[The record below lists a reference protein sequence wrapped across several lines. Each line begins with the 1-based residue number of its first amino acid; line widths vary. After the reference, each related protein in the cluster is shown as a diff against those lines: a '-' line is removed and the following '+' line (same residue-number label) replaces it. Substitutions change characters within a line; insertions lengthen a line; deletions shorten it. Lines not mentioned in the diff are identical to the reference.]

1 MSTVVIGNY
10 RNKTPCG
17 PARLENGRS
26 VMHLGALVLILALLA
41 PAIAAQ
47 AQQREKVA
55 RIGFLCSLYKPG
67 PALLALRQGLRELGY
82 VDGQNVVLETRFAE
96 EKLERLPSLAAE
108 LVRLK
113 VDALVPM
120 GPAATRAARQAT
132 TVTPIVL
139 AGAADPVGTGLL
151 ASLSHPGGNITGV
164 SSLTVELASKRLQLL
179 KEVAPGLTRLGVF
192 WDPEEPEEAAEW
204 KQTQLAARTL
214 GLQLQSL
221 EVPGF
226 AGIAD
231 LEKIFAASGSSRV
244 DALISL
250 GWIGPAFPRGKR
262 VVEFAAKQRLPA
274 MYGRP
279 VFVQAGGLLSYG
291 PNYEELF
298 RRAATHVHK
307 ILIGAKPGDIPVEQP
322 MRFELVLNLKTAQA
336 LGLTFPPQ
344 LLVLADQVI
353 Q

>member
-1 MSTVVIGNY
+1 MRQTALLHILVRWI
-10 RNKTPCG
+10 T
-17 PARLENGRS
+17 
-26 VMHLGALVLILALLA
+26 HLGALALILALLA

-82 VDGQNVVLETRFAE
+82 VDGQNVVIETRFAE

-108 LVRLK
+108 LARLK
-113 VDALVPM
+113 VDVLVPM
-120 GPAATRAARQAT
+120 GPAATRAAKQAT
-132 TVTPIVL
+132 TAIPIVL
-139 AGAADPVGTGLL
+139 AGAADPVGTGLV
-151 ASLSHPGGNITGV
+151 ASLSRPGGNITGI
-164 SSLTVELASKRLQLL
+164 SSLTAELASKRLQLL
-179 KEVAPGLTRLGVF
+179 KEVVPGLTRFGVF

-204 KQTQLAARTL
+204 KETQLAARAL

-231 LEKIFAASGSSRV
+231 LEKIFTASGSSSV

-250 GWIGPAFPRGKR
+250 GWIGPSFARGKR
-262 VVEFAAKQRLPA
+262 IVEFAAKQRLPA

-298 RRAATHVHK
+298 RRATAHVHK
-307 ILIGAKPGDIPVEQP
+307 ILNGAKPGDLPVELP
-322 MRFELVLNLKTAQA
+322 MKFDLVINLKTAKA
-336 LGLTFPPQ
+336 LGITIPPRILFQ
-344 LLVLADQVI
+344 ADEVI